1 MDENDY
7 LCVLRAVRDMPF
19 GVGRKLLSDFLQGNP
34 TEQIQKHNLN
44 KFSSFGTLAY
54 DNKEINSLIT
64 LLERNSFIEYKGI
77 EGNKFIKVIQITG
90 KGEKEIITPTLNK
103 KQEVRTTEITNEDEV
118 MFKNFD
124 FFLNQYNQGQ
134 KKAIVSNKQ
143 SILCVAGA
151 GSGKTLVLTKRIEFL
166 TKFKGVKPQTILA
179 ITFTRKARREMQNR
193 LRKNE
198 VFNVQVETFNSFC
211 EKILKKFNNLIY
223 DKPTRVITYK
233 DKIKLIRNAL
243 LTIGCEPAD
252 AVDIYFTKS
261 QKNLKSAEQLFNI
274 FMNDC
279 FFIVDY
285 FKAESKH
292 VEDFSCD
299 GASSL
304 VYKVCV
310 YLEKQM
316 YNQGLRDFMDQIVDC
331 LNFFKRNPQHIPQF
345 EHVLVDEYQDV
356 NALQVE
362 LLDILEPNNL
372 FAVGDPRQA
381 IYGWRGSNV
390 KYILDFEDKYKAELI
405 NLTKNYR
412 SNKRIV
418 NLFNEAI
425 KEMRLPDLEGVM
437 DGKTDIKLL
446 EFDNDAVEFEFVAQ
460 RVLSTNLDRNEIFV
474 LARTNKQ
481 LLELSKVFLERGIK
495 HIVKS
500 EDFKSIVEA
509 GEGEVTLATV
519 HAIKGLEA
527 KMVFVI
533 GCTTQNFPCRG
544 SEHPVIEM
552 VKIEDYDK
560 NDEERRL
567 FYVALSRAS
576 EFLYLTYSSKRA
588 TTYLTPEVMKHFDNK
603 PVTLENFSK
612 NYKVNDKLF
621 DSLRE
626 WRREVSIKHG
636 VPAYVIFHD
645 TVLEEIAR
653 TKPIDLD
660 DLARIPG
667 VGQSKLRRF
676 GEDVLNV
683 VNQS

>member
-1 MDENDY
+1 MGENDY
-7 LCVLRAVRDMPF
+7 LFVLRAVRDMPF

-44 KFSSFGTLAY
+44 KFSSFGSLAY
-54 DNKEINSLIT
+54 DNKEISSLIT
-64 LLERNSFIEYKGI
+64 LLDRNGFIEYKPI
-77 EGNKFIKVIQITG
+77 ESNKFIKVIQITD
-90 KGEKEIITPTLNK
+90 KGEKEIINPSLNK
-103 KQEVRTTEITNEDEV
+103 QKKVKTTEITDEDEIL
-118 MFKNFD
+118 FKNFD
-124 FFLNQYNQGQ
+124 FFLNKYNKEQ

-166 TKFKGVKPQTILA
+166 TKFKSVKPQTILA

-193 LRKNE
+193 LARNQ
-198 VFNVQVETFNSFC
+198 VNNVQVETFNSFC
-211 EKILKKFNNLIY
+211 EKILKRYNNLIY
-223 DKPTRVITYK
+223 NKPTRVLTYR
-233 DKIKLIRNAL
+233 DKIKLTRNAL

-252 AVDIYFTKS
+252 AIDIYFTQA
-261 QKNLKSAEQLFNI
+261 QKNTKSAEQLFNI

-285 FKAESKH
+285 YKAESKQ
-292 VEDFSCD
+292 VEDFSKD

-316 YNQGLRDFMDQIVDC
+316 YDQGLRDFMDQIVDC
-331 LNFFKRNPQHIPQF
+331 LNFFKRNPQHVPAFDHI
-345 EHVLVDEYQDV
+345 LVDEYQDV
-356 NALQVE
+356 NALQVD
-362 LLDILEPNNL
+362 LLDILEPKNL

-390 KYILDFEDKYKAELI
+390 KYILDFERKYNAELI

-425 KEMRLPDLEGVM
+425 KEMRLPDLEGVN

-446 EFDNDAVEFEFVAQ
+446 EFDSEPVEFEFVAQ
-460 RVLSTNLDRNEIFV
+460 RVLSADIDRKEIFV

-481 LLELSKVFLERGIK
+481 LLELSKLFLERGIK

-527 KMVFVI
+527 RMVFVI
-533 GCTTQNFPCRG
+533 GCTSQNFPCRG

-588 TTYLTPEVMKHFDNK
+588 TSYITPEVMKYIDNK
-603 PVTLENFSK
+603 PVITLDNFSK
-612 NYKVNDKLF
+612 QYKVNDKLF
-621 DSLRE
+621 DKLRE
-626 WRREVSIKHG
+626 WRREVSMKHG
-636 VPAYVIFHD
+636 VPAFVIFHD
-645 TVLEEIAR
+645 TVLENIASS
-653 TKPIDLD
+653 KPIDLD

-667 VGQSKLRRF
+667 IGQSKLRRF
-676 GEDVLNV
+676 GEDVLAV
-683 VNQS
+683 VNS